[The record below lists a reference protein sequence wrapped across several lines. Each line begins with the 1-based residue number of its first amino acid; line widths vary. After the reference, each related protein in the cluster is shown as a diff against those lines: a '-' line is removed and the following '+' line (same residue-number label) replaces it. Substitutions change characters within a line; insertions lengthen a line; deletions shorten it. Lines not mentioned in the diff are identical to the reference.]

1 MNSQETRKFRLP
13 LRQYIAEKTIRGLL
27 FGSGLLSIF
36 VTISIVAILVVES
49 VKFFGYEDVTLI
61 KFLTDT
67 QWTPLFAD
75 KHFGIMPLLV
85 GTLMVAFIA
94 LLVALPLGLL
104 SAIYLSEYAKPK
116 IRSVLKPLL
125 EILAGI
131 PTVVYGY
138 FALVTVTP
146 FLKQLVPGLGV
157 FNALSAGIVMGIM
170 ILPMVSSLSE
180 DAIRVVPDSLRR
192 ASIALGATKFETTTR
207 VVVPASLSGVVSAFI
222 LAASRAIGETM
233 IVAIAAGMNP
243 TLTFSPLRSI
253 ETMTAYIVQVSLGD
267 TPVGT
272 LEYQSIFAVGMA
284 LFVMTLFFNI
294 LSHFVVKK
302 YREVYQ

>member
-1 MNSQETRKFRLP
+1 MAEKHREFRLSP
-13 LRQYIAEKTIRGLL
+13 GQYFSERSIKGIL
-27 FGSGLLSIF
+27 FASGLLSIF
-36 VTISIVAILVVES
+36 VTIGIVVILFLES
-49 VKFFGYEDVTLI
+49 SRFFSYDEVSLI

-85 GTLMVAFIA
+85 GTLMVAVIA
-94 LLVALPLGLL
+94 LLVAVPLGLL
-104 SAIYLSEYAKPK
+104 SAIYLSEYARDNV
-116 IRSVLKPLL
+116 RSVLKPIL

-138 FALVTVTP
+138 FALITVTP
-146 FLKQLVPGLGV
+146 FLQKLIPNLGV
-157 FNALSAGIVMGIM
+157 FNALSAGIVMGVM

-180 DAIRVVPDSLRR
+180 DALRVVPTSLRN
-192 ASIALGATKFETTTR
+192 AAIGLGATKFEVTTR
-207 VVVPASLSGVVSAFI
+207 VIVPASLSGIVSAFI

-233 IVAIAAGMNP
+233 IVTIAAGMNP
-243 TLTFSPLRSI
+243 RLTFSPLQSI

-272 LEYQSIFAVGMA
+272 LEYQSLFAVGMA
-284 LFVMTLFFNI
+284 LFVITLFFNI
-294 LSHFVVKK
+294 ISHFIVKR